1 MTTSENSSKYSKQK
15 LFSAPWAGRPKAA
28 TPYPELRRA
37 MEGRKGL
44 PVPASTM
51 QGREGVGQ
59 VLQSAAPAPVRDGA
73 INDRVGDRSPPAAVF
88 RNLP

>member
-44 PVPASTM
+44 PVPPW
-51 QGREGVGQ
+51 GQ
-59 VLQSAAPAPVRDGA
+59 SC
-73 INDRVGDRSPPAAVF
+73 GDVV
-88 RNLP
+88 